1 MLNFACSYSERDQST
16 TTLFI
21 NQVNLGEQ
29 FRRKHWYDRRA
40 QKPIAE
46 GEREV
51 AGEIEEKKRNYR
63 RKMEIRQTLSVDR
76 QNTISGTMK
85 KRKPNKFAY
94 VSIRVD
100 QYLTSR
106 IIRSTIATF
115 QLYLFILLK
124 F

>member
-1 MLNFACSYSERDQST
+1 
-16 TTLFI
+16 
-21 NQVNLGEQ
+21 
-29 FRRKHWYDRRA
+29 
-40 QKPIAE
+40 
-46 GEREV
+46 
-51 AGEIEEKKRNYR
+51 
-63 RKMEIRQTLSVDR
+63 MEIRQTLSVDR